1 MAPVRE
7 RSEKFG
13 SYLQEEKLLSERLY
27 HMLKKSAEMPPYWV
41 FMPYLM
47 ERMIKGTVV
56 MGGVCMWVGQVFPT
70 GSKHYGKYITAPTT
84 SVGGGRFPDM
94 ETVACKSQ
102 EVSGF

>member
-13 SYLQEEKLLSERLY
+13 SYLQEEKLLSKRLY
-27 HMLKKSAEMPPYWV
+27 HMLKKSAEIPPYWV

-56 MGGVCMWVGQVFPT
+56 MGGACFVCGWGRFFLLTASTMESMLLLLLHQWVGA
-70 GSKHYGKYITAPTT
+70 GSQIWKL
-84 SVGGGRFPDM
+84 
-94 ETVACKSQ
+94 
-102 EVSGF
+102 